1 MGGERAHHTD
11 PGGLGLPT
19 GVLLGELNLRPS
31 GGLLGLEML
40 RLPLGLRDRALKIPL
55 VQLRPTVGTSGT
67 ELREEE

>member
-1 MGGERAHHTD
+1 M
-11 PGGLGLPT
+11 
-19 GVLLGELNLRPS
+19 GELNLRPS

-40 RLPLGLRDRALKIPL
+40 RLPLGCLRDRALKIPL